1 MTLTLLQII
10 KDLQLLGLVAAL
22 VIAGGIPAHDLCWL
36 IPSSVSR
43 FSVSVWRWETQPPGE
58 SSSRTGG
65 TGFCE
70 YAEVILPGSFTVWT
84 FSQQEDKWPQE
95 DGKSGAVAAPEH
107 LPLVCRVHYPATPP
121 TPSVLWHL
129 LRCQHTG
136 TCLAV
141 NSISTLSIR
150 RTLQSCLYPIV
161 ER

>member
-22 VIAGGIPAHDLCWL
+22 VIADVILLMTWVLTDPIQCLQIL
-36 IPSSVSR
+36 
-43 FSVSVWRWETQPPGE
+43 SVSVTVRDPTPGE
-58 SSSRTGG
+58 TSSWAGG

-70 YAEVILPGSFTVWT
+70 YTEVILPGSFTVWT
-84 FSQQEDKWPQE
+84 HSQQEDRWPQE
-95 DGKSGAVAAPEH
+95 DGESGAVAA
-107 LPLVCRVHYPATPP
+107 LNTCPLSAGCAATPTTPP

-136 TCLAV
+136 ICLAV
-141 NSISTLSIR
+141 NSTSTLSIMR
-150 RTLQSCLYPIV
+150 LTELPYPIV